1 MRVRC
6 QEPNIYIVP
15 SNGQIKTAKIKDR
28 EQSFDDINKTNH
40 LQLGSDG
47 SDVPTRQP
55 RNRLGTEV
63 SYNKLISKLPAR
75 TLTIVRRVHPEKKG
89 IRVLGIAESFK
100 KFSKNSILA
109 GVVMRRD
116 LVIDGMAYGTATI
129 GGDDATNSIIS
140 MHRSLARDDINCI
153 LLDGLVISM
162 FNIIDGEQV
171 AGETGLPVI
180 AITFEDSK
188 GLEESIKS
196 HFDDWQDKLVQY
208 QKLGTR
214 DRVTLKTGKNLFI
227 RCWRV
232 NQRRALAILNSFTLQ
247 GSIPEPIRV
256 AKLAA
261 RSHANA
267 LNYEL
272 EKK

>member
-1 MRVRC
+1 MFEVGLTNPQGGSQVVAARHLYAPWSDKEQVSHKSVVIT
-6 QEPNIYIVP
+6 NINLYR
-15 SNGQIKTAKIKDR
+15 NCLKKI
-28 EQSFDDINKTNH
+28 I
-40 LQLGSDG
+40 
-47 SDVPTRQP
+47 
-55 RNRLGTEV
+55 
-63 SYNKLISKLPAR
+63 I
-75 TLTIVRRVHPEKKG
+75 IVRRVHPEKKG

-100 KFSKNSILA
+100 KFAKKSILA

-116 LVIDGMAYGTATI
+116 LIVDGMVYGTSTI
-129 GGDDATNSIIS
+129 EGNDATKSIIS
-140 MHRSLARDDINCI
+140 IHRLLARDDINCI

-162 FNIIDGEQV
+162 YNIIDGEQV

-188 GLEESIKS
+188 GLEDSIKH

-208 QKLGTR
+208 QKLGR
-214 DRVTLKTGKNLFI
+214 RERVTLKTGKSLFI
-227 RCWRV
+227 RCWRI
-232 NQRRALAILNSFTLQ
+232 NQRRAVAILNSFTLQ

-261 RSHANA
+261 RSYANA

>member
-1 MRVRC
+1 M
-6 QEPNIYIVP
+6 II
-15 SNGQIKTAKIKDR
+15 A
-28 EQSFDDINKTNH
+28 
-40 LQLGSDG
+40 
-47 SDVPTRQP
+47 
-55 RNRLGTEV
+55 
-63 SYNKLISKLPAR
+63 
-75 TLTIVRRVHPEKKG
+75 RRVHPEKKG

-100 KFSKNSILA
+100 KFTKKSILA

-116 LVIDGMAYGTATI
+116 LIIDGMAYGTATI
-129 GGDDATNSIIS
+129 EGDDATNSIIS

-162 FNIIDGEQV
+162 YNIIDGEQV

-188 GLEESIKS
+188 GLEDSIKH

-208 QKLGTR
+208 QKLGR
-214 DRVTLKTGKNLFI
+214 RERVTLKTGKTLFI

-232 NQRRALAILNSFTLQ
+232 NQRGAVAILNSFTLQ

-261 RSHANA
+261 RSYANA

-272 EKK
+272 KKN